1 MGKMVHVKI
10 TSAGEHFQMA
20 RVLRE
25 TQVHSPGL
33 VEPLPKGAV
42 SGVRTKHAYDNT
54 AQDRASP
61 WSQWKKVAVVVLIA
75 AVLID
80 VLRLVYLWTRK

>member
-20 RVLRE
+20 HVLHE
-25 TQVHSPGL
+25 TEVHSPGL

-42 SGVRTKHAYDNT
+42 SGVRTKRADVNI

-61 WSQWKKVAVVVLIA
+61 WSQWKKVAVVVLLA

-80 VLRLVYLWTRK
+80 ILRLVYLWTRK